1 MALVKIILTAAAAL
15 VVLVPSGV
23 ALSFQSGD
31 GLRVPEKLNFELKWL
46 GLKAGTCIMEVERL
60 DEDSVRIVS
69 TTKSADWVSVFYP
82 VEDRVESLL
91 HDSSGWYP
99 VHYRLKT
106 REGGSRK
113 DKEVVFHHSE
123 GKAEYTDYLKKEQKT
138 FDVPEGIFD
147 PLSSLYYIRAKELV
161 VGASSYVPVF
171 DSKRVWNVEVKVLKK
186 ERIKVPAGSF
196 DTILIKPLLQSEGI
210 FSRKGDIYIWLTD
223 DARRVPVK
231 VKSKVA
237 VGSIVAELRK
247 VEY

>member
-1 MALVKIILTAAAAL
+1 MVAAAAL
-15 VVLVPSGV
+15 VFLILPPALAGV
-23 ALSFQSGD
+23 QGDD
-31 GLRVPEKLNFELKWL
+31 GLRVPEKLDFDLKWI
-46 GLKAGTCIMEVERL
+46 GLKAGTSIMQVERL
-60 DEDSVRIVS
+60 EEDRIRIVS
-69 TTKSADWVSVFYP
+69 TTQSADWVSIFYP
-82 VEDRVESLL
+82 VEDRVESLIEEC
-91 HDSSGWYP
+91 SAWYP
-99 VHYRLKT
+99 IHYRITT

-113 DKEVVFHHSE
+113 DKEVVFHPAE
-123 GKAEYTDYLKKEQKT
+123 GKAEYTDHLKNEKKT

-147 PLSSLYYIRAKELV
+147 PLSSLYYIRSKELV

-196 DTILIKPLLQSEGI
+196 DTVLIKPLLQSEGI

-223 DARRVPVK
+223 DEWRMPVK